1 LWWSEAAEFCK
12 IIYIFAKMDLNTLLQ
27 RAQNL
32 TNEAKAECELP
43 AVERTLQQVLQA
55 TTELH
60 SRVTQTGGKEI
71 QA

>member
-1 LWWSEAAEFCK
+1 
-12 IIYIFAKMDLNTLLQ
+12 MDLNTLLQ
-27 RAQNL
+27 RAQNM